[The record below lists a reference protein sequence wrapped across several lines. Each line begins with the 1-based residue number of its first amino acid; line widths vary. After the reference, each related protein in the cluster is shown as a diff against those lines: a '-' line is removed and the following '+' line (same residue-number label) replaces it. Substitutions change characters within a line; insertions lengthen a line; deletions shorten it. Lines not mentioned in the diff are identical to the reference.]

1 VTHEQEAR
9 DYADVSYQMAAGV
22 LTFLPQ

>member
-9 DYADVSYQMAAGV
+9 DYADVSYTMAAGV